1 MADSFELKAIITGV
15 NRLSPALTT
24 MQKDLRKFKG
34 EFKDV
39 MKGVAVGGAAL
50 MAAFVLPVNQA
61 IAFESA
67 MADVRKVVNFETPQ
81 QFKEMSADVL
91 DLSSQLPMAAEGIAQ
106 IYAAGGQSGIA
117 RNELRAFATDAIKM
131 GVAFD
136 QTAEESGQM
145 MAQWRT
151 SFKMSQDSVRGLAD
165 QINYL
170 GNTGPASSKKISD
183 IVTKIGPLGNVAG
196 VSSGGI
202 AALGATIAGMGIESD
217 IAATGIKNFM
227 LSLNSGRA
235 SGLQKKVYQAL
246 KIDPKKLAADM
257 QKDSKTAMLGVLKS
271 IGNLPK
277 AKQASALEILF
288 GRESIAAIA
297 PLLTNLDLLTKNFD
311 KVTDKQK
318 YAGSMQQEYAS
329 RAATTA
335 NEIQLLKNQVSA
347 LGITV
352 GDVLLPP
359 LNEGIKQLKPFLSY
373 VYKWAKANPEL
384 IKTTFKLGVYLSGV
398 AIGVTAVGKAIQFM
412 GFAMNM
418 TPLGKLLT
426 LVIGAGA
433 LIVANWDTVGPMFKD
448 IWQQIKPLVDQIGE
462 WKTGLSALA
471 IYIGGSWL
479 VSFIAGINAGGLAV
493 VGLTAKLKGLFAFS
507 GKVLAISVLISLFKQ
522 LNDLQKQAG
531 DSGKSV
537 GQLLVERKEKNEAE
551 RGYQGF
557 IPRFKE
563 VMGSLSDFF
572 TPTSG
577 VGQPGSL
584 LNRPPMN
591 GSTQKRLE
599 GQMTVE
605 FQNAPPG
612 MKVNNMQTNIPGFGL
627 GYDVG
632 YSRFAKDWKGG

>member
-15 NRLSPALTT
+15 NRLSPTLTT

-34 EFKDV
+34 EFKDI

-50 MAAFVLPVNQA
+50 MGAFVLPVNQA

-67 MADVRKVVNFETPQ
+67 MADVRKVVNFDTPQ
-81 QFKEMSADVL
+81 QFKDMSADVL
-91 DLSSQLPMAAEGIAQ
+91 NLSSQLPMAAEGIAQ

-117 RNELRAFATDAIKM
+117 RSELRAFATDAIKM

-151 SFKMSQDSVRGLAD
+151 SFKMSQDNVRGLAD

-183 IVTKIGPLGNVAG
+183 IVTRIGPLGNVAG

-202 AALGATIAGMGIESD
+202 AALGATIAGMGIESE

-227 LSLNSGRA
+227 LSMNSGRA
-235 SGLQKKVYQAL
+235 SGLQKKVYKAL

-311 KVTDKQK
+311 KVTDKQQ

-335 NEIQLLKNQVSA
+335 NEIQLLKNQVNA

-352 GDVLLPP
+352 GDVFLPP
-359 LNEGIKQLKPFLSY
+359 LNQGIKQLKPFISSI
-373 VYKWAKANPEL
+373 YKWAKVNPEL
-384 IKTTFKLGVYLSGV
+384 IKTTFKLGVYLAGV
-398 AIGVTAVGKAIQFM
+398 AIGVTAVGKAVKFM

-448 IWQQIKPLVDQIGE
+448 IWQQIKPLVDQLSE

-479 VSFIAGINAGGLAV
+479 MSFLTGINAGGLAV
-493 VGLTAKLKGLFAFS
+493 AGLTSKLKNLFAFS
-507 GKVLAISVLISLFKQ
+507 GKILAISVLISLFKQ

-531 DSGKSV
+531 DSGKPI
-537 GQLLVERKEKNEAE
+537 GQFLVEKREKNEAD

-557 IPRFKE
+557 VPRFKE

-572 TPTSG
+572 NPTG
-577 VGQPGSL
+577 GTGQPGSM

-591 GSTQKRLE
+591 GAQKRLE

-632 YSRFAKDWKGG
+632 YSRFANDWKGG